1 MRGSST
7 PATLRLRHRLG
18 SSDLEWE
25 RGAAWAFV
33 QAIGLVWYYV
43 DSNPVVAELGRST
56 CQRLLEDPSAAA
68 GA

>member
-1 MRGSST
+1 MRASST

-25 RGAAWAFV
+25 RGAAGAFV

>member
-1 MRGSST
+1 MRASST

-43 DSNPVVAELGRST
+43 DTNPTMAELGRST
-56 CQRLLEDPSAAA
+56 LWRLMDDP
-68 GA
+68 GIG

>member
-1 MRGSST
+1 MRASST

-43 DSNPVVAELGRST
+43 DTNPTMAELGRST
-56 CQRLLEDPSAAA
+56 LRRLMDDP
-68 GA
+68 GIG